1 MVFINVSTMEAAI
14 HFMLKKLIYKSHYRG
29 TKEGDFLLSSF
40 AKFALIKCSDVE
52 QNIYADLLERTDAQ
66 IHEWVLNPQIAPEQ
80 FQGIIL
86 KIADFHNL

>member
-1 MVFINVSTMEAAI
+1 
-14 HFMLKKLIYKSHYRG
+14 MLKKLIYKSHYRG

-40 AKFALIKCSDVE
+40 ARFALIECSDVE
-52 QNIYADLLERTDAQ
+52 KSVYANLLEQTDAQ
-66 IHEWVLNPQIAPEQ
+66 IHEWVLNPQMAPEQ